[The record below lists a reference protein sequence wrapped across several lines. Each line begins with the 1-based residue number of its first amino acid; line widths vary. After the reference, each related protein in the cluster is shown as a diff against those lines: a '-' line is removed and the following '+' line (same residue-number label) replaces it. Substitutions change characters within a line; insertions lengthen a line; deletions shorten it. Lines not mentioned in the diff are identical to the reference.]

1 MASAVDSSGLTAAS
15 WERGDGHLSTLPFD
29 LNEHV
34 VLADFFLRQAE
45 HFDSLTLPEWRSCF
59 RSDAVSLKGERQFS
73 FQIVVPAHRFL
84 FRSVGIH
91 NRFFVYAIFTNRIFG
106 GLLHRLASSIRRTD
120 VRPMCS
126 RRAIS
131 ALLTP
136 ARWS

>member
-1 MASAVDSSGLTAAS
+1 MICTSREIPALDSKHMQS
-15 WERGDGHLSTLPFD
+15 
-29 LNEHV
+29 V
-34 VLADFFLRQAE
+34 
-45 HFDSLTLPEWRSCF
+45 LPEWRSCF
-59 RSDAVSLKGERQFS
+59 RSDVVSLKGERQFS